1 MRIGFGLIGLLLALA
16 IVATLLKKQA
26 GALRL
31 ATPPVVS
38 SPAVTSPASH
48 HPASNHPPVS
58 QPGVP
63 QAQQLHQQ
71 VESLLQQPR
80 PMPED

>member
-16 IVATLLKKQA
+16 IVAMLLKKQS
-26 GALRL
+26 GVLRL

-38 SPAVTSPASH
+38 SPAVTPASD
-48 HPASNHPPVS
+48 SPP
-58 QPGVP
+58 GAP
-63 QAQQLHQQ
+63 QAQQLRQQ

>member
-16 IVATLLKKQA
+16 IVAMLLKKQS
-26 GALRL
+26 GVLRL

-38 SPAVTSPASH
+38 SPAVTPASDSP
-48 HPASNHPPVS
+48 PASPP
-58 QPGVP
+58 GAP
-63 QAQQLHQQ
+63 QAQQLRQQ

>member
-1 MRIGFGLIGLLLALA
+1 MRIGFGLIGLLLALT
-16 IVATLLKKQA
+16 IVAMLLKKQS
-26 GALRL
+26 GVLRL

-38 SPAVTSPASH
+38 SPAVTPASDSP
-48 HPASNHPPVS
+48 PASPP
-58 QPGVP
+58 GAP
-63 QAQQLHQQ
+63 QAQQLRQQ